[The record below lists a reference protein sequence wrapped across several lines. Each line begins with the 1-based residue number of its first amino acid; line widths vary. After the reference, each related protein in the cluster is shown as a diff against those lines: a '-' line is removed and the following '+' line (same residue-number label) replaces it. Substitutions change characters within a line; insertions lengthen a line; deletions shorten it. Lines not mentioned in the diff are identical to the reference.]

1 MNWNQRSPALSA
13 DIAKLKSCPP
23 MPASGTMNVMG
34 AAFCL
39 SQRKETAA
47 FFVPTAVS
55 NALPYKKVTH
65 RAAKYS

>member
-1 MNWNQRSPALSA
+1 
-13 DIAKLKSCPP
+13 
-23 MPASGTMNVMG
+23 MNVMG